1 MATFFKYNSCGNDFI
16 IMDNRD
22 ETFSI
27 STNYIKKL
35 CDRKFGIGAD
45 GFILLEKDE
54 SADYFMNYF
63 NSDGLM
69 SSFCGNGNLCCGHL
83 AYHLGILNKKN
94 KGTFSTREGVF
105 DLQVDDHNISIS
117 MPDVLDYI
125 ISTKDFQHFIINTG
139 SPHYISFRD
148 SVDKIDINKEGRMIR
163 NSPLYIKEGINVTF
177 VASSL
182 FPSVKTMNLADQS
195 VISIRT
201 YERGV
206 ESETLSCGTGVV
218 AAALSEIIY
227 YAGFL
232 DSDKIKNSLHHATKV
247 KTLGG
252 ILNVDFK
259 CDYKKN
265 NELVNFNFSD
275 IILSNRVNMVFQG
288 HLLI

>member
-1 MATFFKYNSCGNDFI
+1 M
-16 IMDNRD
+16 
-22 ETFSI
+22 
-27 STNYIKKL
+27 L
-35 CDRKFGIGAD
+35 
-45 GFILLEKDE
+45 
-54 SADYFMNYF
+54 
-63 NSDGLM
+63 
-69 SSFCGNGNLCCGHL
+69 
-83 AYHLGILNKKN
+83 
-94 KGTFSTREGVF
+94 
-105 DLQVDDHNISIS
+105 DL
-117 MPDVLDYI
+117 LDYI

-232 DSDKIKNSLHHATKV
+232 DSDEIKNSLHHTTKV

>member
-1 MATFFKYNSCGNDFI
+1 
-16 IMDNRD
+16 
-22 ETFSI
+22 
-27 STNYIKKL
+27 
-35 CDRKFGIGAD
+35 
-45 GFILLEKDE
+45 
-54 SADYFMNYF
+54 
-63 NSDGLM
+63 
-69 SSFCGNGNLCCGHL
+69 
-83 AYHLGILNKKN
+83 
-94 KGTFSTREGVF
+94 
-105 DLQVDDHNISIS
+105 
-117 MPDVLDYI
+117 
-125 ISTKDFQHFIINTG
+125 
-139 SPHYISFRD
+139 
-148 SVDKIDINKEGRMIR
+148 MIR
-163 NSPLYIKEGINVTF
+163 NSPLYIKEGVNVTF